1 LTGYQKASIIILTT
15 TTGTE
20 MKTNKEK
27 NLEHDARMAER
38 MRPKQPEY
46 NYKPL
51 EDAIRAMILNS
62 KVNV

>member
-1 LTGYQKASIIILTT
+1 
-15 TTGTE
+15 

-27 NLEHDARMAER
+27 NLEHDARMQER
-38 MRPKQPEY
+38 MRPKQTAY

-62 KVNV
+62 KANE